1 MAQKEVDT
9 TINEVYQA
17 QIRLER
23 KELWK
28 HAIETAAKGQHFLLA
43 MVRDGTSPPEL
54 VTSSVHLWHRR
65 LASHVFCRVS

>member
-1 MAQKEVDT
+1 MAKQTEVD

-28 HAIETAAKGQHFLLA
+28 HAIEAAAKGQHFLLA
-43 MVRDGTSPPEL
+43 MVRMPPHSTHPVL
-54 VTSSVHLWHRR
+54 MIILPSFV
-65 LASHVFCRVS
+65 